1 MMQTVTTMTWS
12 LSPILMTI
20 TFADP
25 PAFFYLEHAS
35 KYQDADRIK
44 IRELWVPAAAIIED
58 GCKDEDRIIR
68 AEARHRLRS
77 GKGIRVFSRP
87 DKLKDWLNDQ
97 GLTLESRA
105 HLITDAGQLTR
116 WSSAKGGPRTARYH
130 SLLRNLL
137 ASAQKASGPNQCRYL
152 PYREHFQNPRPKSL

>member
-1 MMQTVTTMTWS
+1 MRIPAVRMTQQISASIYRLSFATILMMQTVTTMTWS

-77 GKGIRVFSRP
+77 GKGIRGNTSKTRAQSRFDTARP
-87 DKLKDWLNDQ
+87 P
-97 GLTLESRA
+97 
-105 HLITDAGQLTR
+105 
-116 WSSAKGGPRTARYH
+116 PRTRFCGKRLN
-130 SLLRNLL
+130 SL
-137 ASAQKASGPNQCRYL
+137 
-152 PYREHFQNPRPKSL
+152 EFRPFR